1 MKHQRDSFGN
11 ESPSK
16 KHLSDNEVRTSSA
29 IGEADLGI
37 ETSMGQ
43 GEFGDRDADD
53 KIEVATESVDIAS
66 RAYQLEMLELSL
78 QQNVIVAVCADIHT
92 IHGFC

>member
-1 MKHQRDSFGN
+1 MKHQRDSLGN

-16 KHLSDNEVRTSSA
+16 KHLPDNDVGNPSA
-29 IGEADLGI
+29 IGEAGLEI
-37 ETSMGQ
+37 ETSMDQ
-43 GEFGDRDADD
+43 GGLVDRDADD
-53 KIEVATESVDIAS
+53 KNEVATESLDIAS

-92 IHGFC
+92 IYGLC